1 MSTDNKAVLLT
12 ELANAAKV
20 QKHQLKTGT
29 SQLSM
34 IDNKLDE
41 LCNDQSGLNQAL
53 MDAINQAESMLDGG
67 DKLSGLSTVSTD
79 NNSANLPTRPLDT
92 IEQIDY
98 VKVTRIES
106 FESIVALNDAYA
118 QRQSL
123 DLASDPYKDLMS
135 VSERIEFERW
145 VKEDFT
151 YQNASCDKY
160 DYLIASTCGLLGG
173 LIDVLL
179 VIAPGE
185 GGAGKFTDEMTN
197 KAVEKFAQLNGWKGP
212 REGSDPTASAIG
224 FLERNFKI
232 NYDHRH
238 GGDVDHLF
246 KMSTN
251 NHHIKSLGHSPDLVG
266 LFFSILNQFTN
277 TASFIADG
285 KLVTLNTD
293 DFELQGSDFTSKLF
307 CGFTNWLGHL
317 FSDVAGSSGSV
328 TRGSGIPIPF
338 FSLFQLIDIGEFGE
352 HKQSFATMAVKVFEQ
367 GYDARHGAA
376 MTIPVVVTE
385 LMTRIMWTVK
395 RRFYHDLDWSECI
408 PSASNPELRRMLL
421 VSHGALCTVDTVDA
435 TLKSGGNVIGFMK
448 HANIIAYA
456 RLGVLA
462 VKEVKAWYLVGRI
475 DPEKVDVYLDQELAK
490 YECTYLFEQA

>member
-1 MSTDNKAVLLT
+1 MSKDSKANQLT
-12 ELANAAKV
+12 ALGNAVKV
-20 QKHQLKTGT
+20 QRHQLTSGA
-29 SQLSM
+29 SQLSI

-41 LCNDQSGLNQAL
+41 LNQDQTNLNQAL
-53 MDAINQAESMLDGG
+53 SDAINQVESMLGG
-67 DKLSGLSTVSTD
+67 DVHKFSDPSTISLEDNSTHR
-79 NNSANLPTRPLDT
+79 LTGPIET

-98 VKVTRIES
+98 VNVTQAES
-106 FESIVALNDAYA
+106 FETIVELNDAYA
-118 QRQSL
+118 QRQGL
-123 DLASDPYKDLMS
+123 DLTSDPYKDLMS
-135 VSERIEFERW
+135 VSERIEFEKW
-145 VKEDFT
+145 VREDFT
-151 YQNASCDKY
+151 YQNADCDKY

-185 GGAGKFTDEMTN
+185 GLAGKFSDEMTN

-212 REGSDPTASAIG
+212 KENSDPTASAIG

-246 KMSTN
+246 KMSTR

-285 KLVTLNTD
+285 KLVTIDTN
-293 DFELQGSDFTSKLF
+293 DFELQGSDFVSKLF
-307 CGFTNWLGHL
+307 CGFANWLGHV

-338 FSLFQLIDIGEFGE
+338 FSLFQLMDIGEFGK

-376 MTIPVVVTE
+376 MAIPVVITE

-395 RRFYHDLDWSECI
+395 RRFYHKLDWSECI
-408 PSASNPELRRMLL
+408 PSASIPELRRMLL
-421 VSHGALCTVDTVDA
+421 VSHGALCAIDTVDA
-435 TLKSGGNVIGFMK
+435 SLKSGGTVIGFMK
-448 HANIIAYA
+448 HTNIIAYA
-456 RLGVLA
+456 RFGVLA
-462 VKEVKAWYLVGRI
+462 VKEIKAWYAVGKI
-475 DPEKVDVYLDQELAK
+475 DPEKVDAYLDQELAK
-490 YECTYLFEQA
+490 MV